1 MDKVF
6 TNLPK
11 QESTAT
17 IFNDSRVYF
26 NSFGQPGQE
35 FSGADVDATIGFL
48 EQRGFSRDASIM
60 TATVLLQQ
68 AKQDNYPVFDL
79 LDTLKGFD
87 SLELSSLVGEILN
100 QNRSQISRLGF
111 RTAPAINEVRDRN
124 IRV

>member
-17 IFNDSRVYF
+17 VFNDSRVYF

-35 FSGADVDATIGFL
+35 FSGPEVDAAIGFL
-48 EQRGFSRDASIM
+48 EQRGFSRDASVM
-60 TATVLLQQ
+60 TAMVLLQQ
-68 AKQDNYPVFDL
+68 ARQDNYPVFEL
-79 LDTLKGFD
+79 LDTLKGFN
-87 SLELSSLVGEILN
+87 SLDLSALVGQILN

-111 RTAPAINEVRDRN
+111 RTSPSINETRERN
-124 IRV
+124 IRI